1 MDEMDVFI
9 PMVDEDGNEI
19 RYELL
24 DEIVLGDKSYLVM
37 LAEDDEEGFVEIFE
51 LTGEDEE
58 NYTYDFVEDE
68 ELGMKIFELFK
79 ERNPELCE

>member
-24 DEIVLGDKSYLVM
+24 DEIVIDEKSYLVM

-51 LTGEDEE
+51 QTGEDEE
-58 NYTYDFVEDE
+58 NYTYEFVEDE
-68 ELGMKIFELFK
+68 ALGMKIFELFK